1 MPDKQLSNHFKLS
14 EFVCRCGKCN
24 GANPN
29 TKLIRLLEILR
40 SNLNCKYITVTSG
53 YRCPEYSV
61 KAGGY
66 STDAHTKNL
75 AADVICYDQNN
86 RIIPVETVAAAA
98 ERIGFTGIGL
108 MNGGAIHLDV
118 RDETNYYNGHW
129 FGDERTGEDHIKT
142 FQTMAQPITAENVVT
157 IGGKKYKVTFTEV

>member
-1 MPDKQLSNHFKLS
+1 MDKQLSNHFKLS
-14 EFVCRCGKCN
+14 EFACKCGCN
-24 GANPN
+24 GANPVP
-29 TKLIRLLEILR
+29 KLLRLLEQLR
-40 SNLNCKYITVTSG
+40 SELKCKYILVPSG

-61 KAGGY
+61 KVGGY

-75 AADVICYDQNN
+75 AADVICYAQDGS
-86 RIIPVETVAAAA
+86 IIPVEIVAAAA

-142 FQTMAQPITAENVVT
+142 FQTKAQPITAENVVT
-157 IGGKKYKVTFTEV
+157 IGGKKYKITFTEV

>member
-24 GANPN
+24 GTNPN

-40 SNLNCKYITVTSG
+40 ANLNCKYITVTSG

-61 KAGGY
+61 KVGGY

-86 RIIPVETVAAAA
+86 RIIPVETVAAVA
-98 ERIGFTGIGL
+98 EKIGFTGIGL

-118 RDETNYYNGHW
+118 RDDSNYYNCHW
-129 FGDERTGEDHIKT
+129 FGDERTGENIKT
-142 FQTMAQPITAENVVT
+142 FQTMAQPITAKNVVT
-157 IGGKKYKVTFTEV
+157 IGGKKYEITFTEV